1 MDISSSGAAQSST
14 IRDSRGVHDLDQA
27 QRRVREG
34 ARRQSGADQAVIS
47 DRAQLLQKL
56 GEAVRDSSGV
66 REDRVAELR
75 GAIEQGRYPLSDVE
89 IAKAILAS
97 RMR

>member
-1 MDISSSGAAQSST
+1 MDISSSNPTQNGA
-14 IRDSRGVHDLDQA
+14 IRDMPKVHELDQA

-34 ARRQSGADQAVIS
+34 GYRRGAADEAIIS
-47 DRAQLLQKL
+47 DRAQLLKKL
-56 GEAVRDSSGV
+56 GEAVRDSSEV

-75 GAIEQGRYPLSDVE
+75 TAIEQGRYQVSEME

-97 RMR
+97 RAK